1 MGKFQLRLRRVS
13 NNQNV
18 LTLPNGDYLLFSY
31 ETPVAIWTDDGIFK
45 TDIKFSTTTSRHI
58 NSFANGKEVN
68 EVTSYVFEDKYFDAL
83 K

>member
-31 ETPVAIWTDDGIFK
+31 ETPVAIWTDEGIFK
-45 TDIKFSTTTSRHI
+45 TDIMFSTTTSRHI

>member
-18 LTLPNGDYLLFSY
+18 LTLPSGDYLLFSY
-31 ETPVAIWTDDGIFK
+31 ETPVAIWTDEGIFK
-45 TDIKFSTTTSRHI
+45 TDIKFSTTNSRHI

>member
-13 NNQNV
+13 NNQNI
-18 LTLPNGDYLLFSY
+18 LTLPSGDYLLLSY
-31 ETPVAIWTDDGIFK
+31 ETPVAIWTDEGIFK

>member
-1 MGKFQLRLRRVS
+1 MNKSQLRLRRVS
-13 NNQNV
+13 NNQNI

-58 NSFANGKEVN
+58 NSFANGKIIN
-68 EVTSYVFEDKYFDAL
+68 EVTSNIFQEKYFQAL